1 MGLRKLRTLGDEML
15 RRQCRPVE
23 QFDARL
29 KALVD
34 DMVETMYF
42 EEGVGL
48 AASQIGILKRVVVID
63 MGDGLKVLINPRIVS
78 QSGEQEVMEACL
90 SVPNRMA
97 VRKRPAQ
104 VVVEAQDV
112 EGKPFVIAGEGEY
125 AKCLC
130 HELDHLDG
138 ILYIDDIISYVDPS

>member
-15 RRQCRPVE
+15 RRKCRSVE
-23 QFDARL
+23 RFDDRL
-29 KALVD
+29 KQLVD
-34 DMVETMYF
+34 DMTETMYF
-42 EEGVGL
+42 EEGAGL

-63 MGDGLKVLINPRIVS
+63 MGDGLKVLINPKIVS

-90 SVPNRMA
+90 SVPNRTA
-97 VRKRPAQ
+97 IRKRPAH

-112 EGKPFVIAGEGEY
+112 DGKTYTIDGVGDY

-130 HELDHLDG
+130 HEIDHLDG
-138 ILYIDDIISYVDPS
+138 ILYIDNIISYIEI